1 MATRK
6 RSQQRP
12 QPAVQRPRV
21 DENVG
26 ELGAGGGGSNDV
38 TSGAGNAAGI
48 PDAELADRAG
58 DTVNRG
64 DVSKDRKKLFPDE
77 KRTAKRK

>member
-1 MATRK
+1 MPARK
-6 RSQQRP
+6 PKPAKQRI
-12 QPAVQRPRV
+12 
-21 DENVG
+21 DENLG

-38 TSGAGNAAGI
+38 TSGGGNATGT

-64 DVSKDRKKLFPDE
+64 DVAKDRAKLFPE
-77 KRTAKRK
+77 RRPKGKRG